1 MVKNSNSKGCTVG
14 CLFDTYVKENYFPA
28 FGIHH
33 LTLLRGALSDD
44 RIRTDFMNS
53 LNLSDDSPIKS
64 WEDME
69 IFIDS
74 INTKISKNQTITEE
88 DKNVIQQYAQ
98 TLTSFMQEAN
108 RKDIINKKVQ
118 SMAGSRSTKSQAYEA
133 FKHAIPSQ
141 YRREV
146 LMQIVAGVI
155 GRLDFLESQAFYNNF
170 TRQEILNYNVPNKGP
185 MIGLVLASVRGR
197 MAKKYQE
204 LKAANTITA
213 DQTQIFETLLNDAD
227 AWNSVIDM
235 AKDLLLDAEHL
246 KLDTNHSYAFD
257 TEEED
262 LETPNPEDESP
273 QSAEEVGPE
282 HWQLKSDTI
291 SSFNSMTRE
300 VRSLLYKLPDT
311 SIGILG
317 FNNIVDIMLIHQN
330 LLSLR
335 ADKYCTNSDEFIQA
349 LKDTNTSWSVKLVD
363 ILEKDP
369 YKRSI
374 VFNTYRKN
382 HLYYVYH
389 SKRTEFLQ
397 NKGIVTKFFR
407 KKSGINSK
415 VLLNHYVGG
424 ITDIALSNKDCIF
437 NDKGLIKTTN
447 LKVFLE
453 ILKTQ
458 SFWDSNNRVYL
469 AEYFNLNGRDRDNLT
484 VQEKAENKRAF
495 ILYINNALN
504 LHLSH
509 EDVEILMS
517 NQKDFKSF
525 CFSLFKIAEKVTDST
540 RNIESLLSNKTK
552 EKYFK
557 NLLKA
562 SVHTLTIQD
571 RTSPIEPTFR
581 YNKGSYVA
589 YTIPNAI
596 GDTLERIGKYAAQGR
611 EALRDYLEKTYLDC
625 PIYATKVTNNGVTT
639 YTVHNE
645 WLNRL
650 YNATEEDLKNPASWV
665 NQFINNLTRGLGTK
679 DREFKNFVEKD
690 NYLFTLNEFMH
701 TYAESSGNLGVVPM
715 FITGDSNATR
725 YITTPILSSAEIK
738 AKMVDVAFQ
747 EIERMSMFQGVLNW
761 CNTNGYAVSNGH
773 EGTKKGDKYYDN
785 NPLVKNANRFT
796 FLPFLNDDTT
806 WINPSTGERYSTWR
820 EAYDKIGASDST
832 RTAFRQML
840 KEKIEIA
847 LEDKYNDFV
856 KDLSKKEM
864 LIRDAVGRYINREV
878 LYVEGSEVDTDP
890 AFLKTFYF
898 NIKFNLIQQL
908 QMMTVDPGFYN
919 GTEDM
924 QKRYKEMIAS
934 GETLDKTAIDPDTG
948 KPVDNNH
955 GHQRVWYFNEIIRNG
970 ETASPEFMD
979 AIAGNLSNGAYAVYT
994 AAKASEKVKELETYA
1009 EANRGTQNWTSMDED
1024 ILSNLKKY
1032 TKNTLTD
1039 GQGYRSFTSYRKLM
1053 IMRGLWSKEA
1063 EKVYRIIINNR
1074 KAHAEKIEKGEAAK
1088 GSLPRLSID
1097 DLRKIDRLGVVFQ
1110 PLKPFYFGLERLQT
1124 ANGIALI
1131 PVQHKYSE
1139 FPIIPELLPA
1149 DSKLGA
1155 LGWAM
1160 ETNKDENGNLAPIDL
1175 ATCTTTVKVGGFGSF
1190 DIDNISLSDKDI
1202 ADGKNLSD
1210 KIIEASRT
1218 GYTHELDL
1226 DGWRQQSN
1234 VPEHT
1239 DTSRA
1244 RGTQWAK
1251 HGYGCLADSQPK
1263 AYKFLQK
1270 FTNGIIKLTRKN
1282 SIHLNEGK
1290 IDQLSMVKLYGAL
1303 GSAGFIKSSIAL
1315 TNRLS
1320 SPESCSEAL
1329 AQMRANDSRGSN
1341 DDISAYELDEDGE
1354 FNLSPCE
1361 GIMAAD
1367 NMASLLSILR
1377 KEVIK
1382 QRMKGGSCVQV
1393 SAYGMDD
1400 ILKVHTAK
1408 TSDGKTNIV
1417 YADCARTFD
1426 YSVTT
1431 SDGKLIKLDYFDFVD
1446 PETGMLL
1453 DENGKPVEPADAD
1466 DEHEFYGW
1474 NTKMGKMYPG
1484 ILDMIAYRIPTEK
1497 DYSIINLKARR
1508 FFPKTTGGIM
1518 MVPSQFTTIAGFD
1531 FDIDKLYFVQRE
1543 FKYSSPTVIYNN
1555 YKIWTDFYTE
1565 SPLGKKIFPYLKRAY
1580 EQNVKLAPG
1589 YSESDKTLIAEYN
1602 KQWDNARR
1610 LMTDEGVNMSDVP
1623 ATYTDAFLQFAYTH
1637 TDRYGNL
1644 KYVTLKSNYNID
1656 APILEQSQEAVNN
1669 LLFDY
1674 YQSRLEDYDTFK
1686 ERYTPG
1692 GPIQLKKVLPIMLA
1706 INYASPEELA
1716 QCRTLEKLEKLSE
1729 KFKNYSHPYD
1739 PTELSTI
1746 AHYQTYNALY
1756 DKLIAVAANQNINQR
1771 LTALLEKLSL
1781 KEATKF
1787 GSLTQC
1793 STTDTDAGRN
1803 VKARI
1808 VNGID
1813 TELLNTEL
1821 LSSSVDA
1828 VKNALL
1834 EYFGI
1839 DDNNFNAV
1847 CLLSKIGAS
1856 PVDIGLL
1863 LNQPVVKKAMDI
1875 MKESNISKSI
1885 SAALDEALQEDD
1897 FSGNN
1902 YENDSKVYREFEGTD
1917 KKNNKVRDSYVTSDN
1932 LVKYIAIYA
1941 RGDEEVGTLP
1951 AHNPELLRGQ
1961 YAVAHLLKEI
1971 SAAASELSDQ
1981 VSISKSTSVSSVPS
1995 GLGAIE
2001 NTEMKV
2007 INFITKF
2014 GSKESKFDV
2023 EVLSS
2028 TNSDTREFI
2037 HTIIDPFLRFS
2048 DIGTAEDVLDKC
2060 AASPYCMEQV
2070 AYSSIMN
2077 FVDNVIGAIFPY
2089 RTNGFKTLKTSLAA
2103 LTSRGYLS
2111 ADLCDMVDKD
2121 AMMFL
2126 IERMTDVFN
2135 DNKPVTILNPNG
2147 NEIKRNIP
2155 QKLFYK
2161 EMFPAYF
2168 EAVMA
2173 NNKNALAN
2181 DLATVDYTQIP
2192 LLAALS
2198 KEAEG
2203 YTKGKRSSITGEYNQ
2218 VLKFAGIGGLKGYQK
2233 DILKESWEAMY
2244 ASEDPVLKDM
2254 AKHLFLYSY
2263 YSRGFNFG
2271 DTSVMSLAP
2280 VQLKKDLFGGEYALF
2295 FNRVFNLSATEGGS
2309 SLQENGLGDSL
2320 SSGISV
2326 KDFLKA
2332 FILNHSSEY
2341 QFTKVLNKNQK
2352 SKLKAIT
2359 PGGMT
2364 DKNKE
2369 VSDETFIKKCQSF
2382 TINFNNDNELN
2393 SSLKTLGTIL
2403 KNDKGEIIGCKFTPC
2418 VKIGDALYICDTDL
2432 SSNNPNF
2439 VTSESKSITYYR
2451 MDLPMGLDYSKP
2463 QRYGTREATIMEKS
2477 KDNAKLVQSIREMC
2491 ISYQQ
2496 LLQPT
2501 VPEVGDDNSHG
2512 GEMQYSN
2519 INDAVN
2525 TVLQNMQ
2532 NLVSLFQSFAD
2543 GAQFWHVQED
2553 FIRSLQQALGVI
2565 RDSLDTAIY
2574 IETDTGRQLQILNE
2588 LLQSPLLS
2596 NPMQLYIQ
2604 DLENALSDGVV
2615 VFDLETTHTQ
2625 DSDARD
2631 KERCGIA
2638 QIGAFAI
2645 KDGQIVPNS
2654 TINTFVTPQEGH
2666 NTDPTWTDKYTGEDK
2681 VNPIH
2686 NAYQQAIAAGTTMNE
2701 VEALTRISI
2710 LLAQYQRGLGFNSIY
2725 FDSKVLDRRFKATQR
2740 VRNERLQT
2748 VRHFDA
2754 MTIARLALEDR
2765 GMPRWPSGKPN
2776 LTRESVVK
2784 WLTLNKPEFTQEVES
2799 LRQQL
2804 SATGAQSHDAMNDI
2818 IEEYCIAKH
2827 LIPELKTTNV
2837 VSNTVEY
2844 KTLVQSLYNIKS
2856 IIENQQRIQ
2865 KQQQNQNPSLNEQA
2879 DNAPNQGNVCD

>member
-14 CLFDTYVKENYFPA
+14 CLFDKYVKENYFPA

-44 RIRTDFMNS
+44 RIRTDFMDS

-69 IFIDS
+69 TFIDS
-74 INTKISKNQTITEE
+74 INTKISKNQAITEE
-88 DKNVIQQYAQ
+88 DKNVMQQYAQ
-98 TLTSFMQEAN
+98 TLTSFMQEASM
-108 RKDIINKKVQ
+108 RDVIKEKVQ
-118 SMAGSRSTKSQAYEA
+118 SMAGSKSTKSQAYSA
-133 FKHAIPSQ
+133 FKQAIPSQ

-146 LMQIVAGVI
+146 LMQIVSSVI
-155 GRLDFLESQAFYNNF
+155 YQLDKIETLPAYTNF
-170 TRQEILNYNVPNKGP
+170 TRQEILNYEIPGKGP
-185 MIGLVLASVRGR
+185 MVDMIFTQMRKVIAG
-197 MAKKYQE
+197 KYQA
-204 LKAANTITA
+204 LKDAGTITA
-213 DQTQIFETLLNDAD
+213 DQTQVFENLIGNAD
-227 AWNSVIDM
+227 AWASCIDM

-257 TEEED
+257 TEDED

-300 VRSLLYKLPDT
+300 VRSLLYKLPDNG
-311 SIGILG
+311 IGILG
-317 FNNIVDIMLIHQN
+317 FTNIVDVMLIHQN

-335 ADKYCTNSDEFIQA
+335 ADKYCTNSDEFIQT
-349 LKDTNTSWSVKLVD
+349 LKDTNTSWSVKLAD

-389 SKRTEFLQ
+389 SRRPEFLQ
-397 NKGIVTKFFR
+397 NKGMVTKFYR
-407 KKSGINSK
+407 EKSGINPQ

-424 ITDIALSNKDCIF
+424 IKDIAFNNKVCIF
-437 NDKGLIKTTN
+437 DDKGLIKAAN
-447 LKVFLE
+447 LKMLLNTLFGDP
-453 ILKTQ
+453 
-458 SFWDSNNRVYL
+458 SFYNRNERL
-469 AEYFNLNGRDRDNLT
+469 FNAEYYNLEGRDPAALSD
-484 VQEKAENKRAF
+484 QEKAENKRSF
-495 ILYINNALN
+495 ILYINDALN

-509 EDVEILMS
+509 EDINILMTK
-517 NQKDFKSF
+517 NGDFKSF
-525 CFSLFKIAEKVTDST
+525 CFNLFKIAEAANASKGSL
-540 RNIESLLSNKTK
+540 RSIESLLGNTTK
-552 EKYFK
+552 INYFK
-557 NLLKA
+557 RLLKS
-562 SVHTLTIQD
+562 SVHTLTVQD

-589 YTIPNAI
+589 HTIPNAI

-639 YTVHNE
+639 YTIHNE

-650 YNATEEDLKNPASWV
+650 YNVNEEDLKNPASWV

-679 DREFKNFVEKD
+679 DREFQNFIEKD
-690 NYLFTLNEFMH
+690 NYLFTLNEFMQ
-701 TYAESSGNLGVVPM
+701 TYTDSNGKLGVVPM

-725 YITTPILSSAEIK
+725 YITTPVLSSAEIK

-747 EIERMSMFQGVLNW
+747 EIERMNMFQGVLDW
-761 CNTNGYAVSNGH
+761 CDDNGYAVSNGH
-773 EGTKKGDKYYDN
+773 EGTKKGDKYYND

-806 WINPSTGERYSTWR
+806 WVNPSTGERYSTWR
-820 EAYDKIGASDST
+820 EAYDKIGASDPT

-840 KEKIEIA
+840 KEKIEAALDAKYDVFKEQLLESGIA
-847 LEDKYNDFV
+847 TYSSSGVVVDKE
-856 KDLSKKEM
+856 S
-864 LIRDAVGRYINREV
+864 I
-878 LYVEGSEVDTDP
+878 YVEGTEADVDGG
-890 AFLKTFYF
+890 FLKNFYL
-898 NIKFNLIQQL
+898 NTKFNLIQQL

-934 GETLDKTAIDPDTG
+934 GETLDKTAIDPETG
-948 KPVDNNH
+948 RPVDNNH
-955 GHQRVWYFNEIIRNG
+955 GHQRVWYFNEITRNS
-970 ETASPEFMD
+970 ETQDKDYMD
-979 AIAGNLSNGAYAVYT
+979 ALREAGFDGKT
-994 AAKASEKVKELETYA
+994 I
-1009 EANRGTQNWTSMDED
+1009 D
-1024 ILSNLKKY
+1024 KY

-1039 GQGYRSFTSYRKLM
+1039 GQGYRSFTSYRKIM

-1063 EKVYRIIINNR
+1063 EKVYQIIKANR
-1074 KAHAEKIEKGEAAK
+1074 LAGNK
-1088 GSLPRLSID
+1088 RLSIEQ
-1097 DLRKIDRLGVVFQ
+1097 LKEIDRLGVVFQ
-1110 PLKPFYFGLERLQT
+1110 PLKPFYFGLERLET

-1139 FPIIPELLPA
+1139 FLIIPELLPA
-1149 DSKLGA
+1149 NSKLGE
-1155 LGWAM
+1155 LGIAM
-1160 ETNKDENGNLAPIDL
+1160 EREGIDL

-1190 DIDNISLSDKDI
+1190 DIDNCNTAEDI
-1202 ADGKNLSD
+1202 INS
-1210 KIIEASRT
+1210 SRT

-1263 AYKFLQK
+1263 AYRFLQRFK
-1270 FTNGIIKLTRKN
+1270 NGIIRLTRNN
-1282 SIHLNEGK
+1282 SIHLTDGK

-1329 AQMRANDSRGSN
+1329 SQMRANDSRGSN
-1341 DDISAYELDEDGE
+1341 DDISAYELDGDGE

-1367 NMASLLSILR
+1367 NMASLLSTLR

-1408 TSDGKTNIV
+1408 SSDGKTNIV

-1431 SDGKLIKLDYFDFVD
+1431 SDGKLVKLDYFDFVD

-1508 FFPKTTGGIM
+1508 FFPKTIGGIM

-1543 FKYSSPTVIYNN
+1543 FKYSSPTDIYNN
-1555 YKIWTDFYTE
+1555 YDIWTDFYTE

-1589 YSESDKTLIAEYN
+1589 YSESGKTLMVEYN

-1610 LMTDEGVNMSDVP
+1610 LMTNEGVDMSDVP
-1623 ATYTDAFLQFAYTH
+1623 ATYTDAFLQFAHTH

-1644 KYVTLKSNYNID
+1644 KYVTLKSRYIYD
-1656 APILEQSQEAVNN
+1656 SPILEQSQEAVNN

-1692 GPIQLKKVLPIMLA
+1692 GPLQLKKALPIMLA

-1716 QCRTLEKLEKLSE
+1716 QCRTLEDLERLSE
-1729 KFKNYSHPYD
+1729 KFKDYSHPYD

-1756 DKLIAVAANQNINQR
+1756 DKLIGVAANQNINQR
-1771 LTALLEKLSL
+1771 LTALLERLSL
-1781 KEATKF
+1781 KEAIKF

-1793 STTDTDAGRN
+1793 PATDTDAGRN

-1813 TELLNTEL
+1813 TELLNTEF
-1821 LSSSVDA
+1821 LSSAVDA

-1839 DDNNFNAV
+1839 DDNNFNAT

-1863 LNQPVVKKAMDI
+1863 LNQPVVKRAMAI
-1875 MKESNISKSI
+1875 MKESNMSKNISS
-1885 SAALDEALQEDD
+1885 ALDEALQEDD

-1902 YENDSKVYREFEGTD
+1902 YESDSQVYREFDGTD
-1917 KKNNKVRDSYVTSDN
+1917 VNNNKVRDSYVDSDS
-1932 LVKYIAIYA
+1932 LVKYIAIYNS
-1941 RGDEEVGTLP
+1941 VG
-1951 AHNPELLRGQ
+1951 NPSDTMEYLKGQ

-1981 VSISKSTSVSSVPS
+1981 VNISKSTSTNSVTS

-2007 INFITKF
+2007 INFITNF

-2028 TNSDTREFI
+2028 TNSDTGEFI
-2037 HTIIDPFLRFS
+2037 RTIIDPFLRFS

-2089 RTNGFKTLKTSLAA
+2089 RTNGFKTLQTSLAA

-2111 ADLCDMVDKD
+2111 ADLCDMIHKD
-2121 AMMFL
+2121 AMLFL

-2135 DNKPVTILNPNG
+2135 DNNTVTILTPNG
-2147 NEIKRNIP
+2147 NEVRSSITQRI
-2155 QKLFYK
+2155 FYK

-2173 NNKNALAN
+2173 NNRNALESGI
-2181 DLATVDYTQIP
+2181 ATVDYTHIP

-2203 YTKGKRSSITGEYNQ
+2203 YARGKKSGTTKTYNQ

-2244 ASEDPVLKDM
+2244 ASGDPILEDM
-2254 AKHLFLYSY
+2254 ARHLFLYSY

-2271 DTSVMSLAP
+2271 DTSFMSLAP
-2280 VQLKKDLFGGEYALF
+2280 VQLKKNLFGGEYALF
-2295 FNRVFNLSATEGGS
+2295 FNRAFNLSATEGGS
-2309 SLQENGLGDSL
+2309 SLQENGLGDGL

-2341 QFTKVLNKNQK
+2341 QFTKGLNKNQK
-2352 SKLKAIT
+2352 SKIKALT

-2364 DKNKE
+2364 DMNTE
-2369 VSDETFIKKCQSF
+2369 VSDDVFVENCPRF
-2382 TINFNNDNELN
+2382 TIDFNNEKVLN
-2393 SSLKTLGTIL
+2393 SSLKSLGTAL
-2403 KNDKGEIIGCKFTPC
+2403 KNNKGEIVGFKFTPC
-2418 VKIGDALYICDTDL
+2418 IKIGNALYICDTDL
-2432 SSNNPNF
+2432 EGNNPNF
-2439 VTSESKSITYYR
+2439 NISESKSVTYYR

-2463 QRYGTREATIMEKS
+2463 QLYGTREAAILQQAQNNTEI
-2477 KDNAKLVQSIREMC
+2477 VQAIREMC

-2496 LLQPT
+2496 SLQPT

-2532 NLVSLFQSFAD
+2532 NLVSLFQSKEP
-2543 GAQFWHVQED
+2543 GCQFWHVQRD
-2553 FIRSLQQALGVI
+2553 FTDALQQY
-2565 RDSLDTAIY
+2565 LDTVRFSIDSGII
-2574 IETDTGRQLQILNE
+2574 IEKDLDKQLQVINQ
-2588 LLQSPLLS
+2588 LLSSAGLS
-2596 NPMQLYIQ
+2596 NPMQIYIN
-2604 DLENALSDGVV
+2604 DLENAISEGAV
-2615 VFDLETTHTQ
+2615 VFDFETTHTQ

-2638 QIGAFAI
+2638 QIGAVVI
-2645 KDGQIVPNS
+2645 KNGQVING
-2654 TINTFVTPQEGH
+2654 TNLNTFVTPQEGH
-2666 NTDPTWTDKYTGEDK
+2666 NTDAEFVNRYTGERT

-2686 NAYQQAIAAGTTMNE
+2686 IPYQQALANGTTMNE
-2701 VEALTRISI
+2701 VEALTRLSI
-2710 LLAQYQRGLGFNSIY
+2710 GLQQYQRAFGYNSVS
-2725 FDSKVLDRRFKATQR
+2725 FDARVLDRRVEATQG
-2740 VRNERLQT
+2740 VRNGRLRT

-2754 MTIARLALEDR
+2754 MTVARLALDGR
-2765 GMPRWPSGKPN
+2765 GLPN
-2776 LTRESVVK
+2776 YKRETVTK
-2784 WLTLNKPEFTQEVES
+2784 WLQDNKPEFTQEIES

-2804 SATGAQSHDAMNDI
+2804 GAGNIQSHDAMNDV
-2818 IEEYCIAKH
+2818 IETYCIIKH

-2837 VSNTVEY
+2837 VQNSSEY
-2844 KTLVQSLYNIKS
+2844 KTLVQSLQNIKS
-2856 IIENQQRIQ
+2856 IIENQQRAQ
-2865 KQQQNQNPSLNEQA
+2865 QQQQNQNPSLNKQA
-2879 DNAPNQGNVCD
+2879 DNAPNQGNVCG